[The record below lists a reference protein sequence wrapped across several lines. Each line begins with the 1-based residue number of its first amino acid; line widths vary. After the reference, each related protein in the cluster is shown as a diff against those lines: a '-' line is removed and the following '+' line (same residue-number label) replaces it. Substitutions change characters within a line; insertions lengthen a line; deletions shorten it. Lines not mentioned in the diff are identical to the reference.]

1 MYGQL
6 KLDVL
11 SGDWMYFNRDFYNGK
26 GLGKFRA
33 KQFGCNK
40 RLVALTEDVLSG
52 FHCNSLCGHHRKSL
66 ETPGERE

>member
-1 MYGQL
+1 METGCI
-6 KLDVL
+6 
-11 SGDWMYFNRDFYNGK
+11 NRGFYNGK

-52 FHCNSLCGHHRKSL
+52 LHCICSLGTTLLQSGTLIPELVKAR
-66 ETPGERE
+66 

>member
-1 MYGQL
+1 MNQG
-6 KLDVL
+6 
-11 SGDWMYFNRDFYNGK
+11 FYNGK

-52 FHCNSLCGHHRKSL
+52 FHCNNFGDN
-66 ETPGERE
+66 